1 MMHLLKQVFKSERT
15 KAELA
20 EAVAATANAV
30 IKERDERIAALEA
43 ENRNL
48 RTELGYGQKNR

>member
-1 MMHLLKQVFKSERT
+1 MSLIRRSICKIR

-20 EAVAATANAV
+20 EAVAGTANAV

-43 ENRNL
+43 ENQILKARLHGKGNS
-48 RTELGYGQKNR
+48 

>member
-1 MMHLLKQVFKSERT
+1 MHLLKQVFKSERN

-48 RTELGYGQKNR
+48 RMELGYGQKNR